1 MFHYSHNAQRIV
13 AWFHNNNRSLTS
25 TTGARGVIKIKGKP
39 KKLQDWQ
46 VYQHL
51 TYESQWKT
59 EINKG
64 WDECQK
70 AWMEAHPDEKMKMT
84 RFEYMNTF
92 IKEKYE
98 NETTEMKDKVIAHQI
113 MMEVESLL
121 TGPDEQNL
129 QRQE

>member
-1 MFHYSHNAQRIV
+1 
-13 AWFHNNNRSLTS
+13 
-25 TTGARGVIKIKGKP
+25 
-39 KKLQDWQ
+39 
-46 VYQHL
+46 
-51 TYESQWKT
+51 
-59 EINKG
+59 
-64 WDECQK
+64 
-70 AWMEAHPDEKMKMT
+70 MEAHPDEKMKMT

-113 MMEVESLL
+113 TMEVESLL